1 MEFLKKTAL
10 MTLSVLCFTFCG
22 SNHQRQMD
30 FTQEMAEVYYET
42 VAVDSQREA
51 IRVNFYIEFNDP
63 LSEEIRL
70 QKVYFR
76 NQQATIEIV
85 SGKKYVAHFTPTVG
99 MQDFVL
105 DSDGKKEYGN
115 KAPIIV
121 KPIFELNEDE
131 AILEYR
137 KNNDTIFFKLTEV
150 NEKQ

>member
-1 MEFLKKTAL
+1 
-10 MTLSVLCFTFCG
+10 
-22 SNHQRQMD
+22 
-30 FTQEMAEVYYET
+30 

-76 NQQATIEIV
+76 NQQATMEIV
-85 SGKKYVAHFTPTVG
+85 SGKKYVAHFTPTAV
-99 MQDFVL
+99 MQDLIL

-121 KPIFELNEDE
+121 KPKFELNKDE
-131 AILEYR
+131 AVLEYR
-137 KNNDTIFFKLTEV
+137 KDNDTFFLKLTGI
-150 NEKQ
+150 NERQ